1 MKRFL
6 IVCAVLLVLGAC
18 AVYVTQY
25 TSFAPFSHLED
36 EPNYFMEV
44 RSKEIY
50 MLSEEGDTLF
60 TVKGV
65 DMGAGL
71 PGHFATEFAI
81 DYDMYMEWFRLIQ
94 EMNANTIRV
103 YTISDP
109 QFYHAFYDYNKN
121 NPNPLY
127 LLHGVW
133 VDDEV
138 VRGSN
143 DAYADKFIEVFKEDC
158 RKLVDIIHGRRA
170 IGYTS
175 RHGYGTYRWDIS
187 PWVAG
192 YILGVEWEPDIV
204 LYTDD
209 IQEHNA
215 SYTGTYLYTDENAS
229 AFEGMLARVGDTLL
243 EYEMRKYGDQRLLA
257 FSNWPETDPL
267 YHSQWRLEQNTNLAR
282 IDVEHI
288 HANEGFKAGMFAS
301 YHIYPYYPAF
311 LEFEEPYASYMDETG
326 RGNAYR
332 AYLTAI
338 NEHHTIP
345 VIISEFGQPSSRG
358 VARLNLSRGMNQGH
372 LTEKEQAENL
382 VTLYEDIKLSGCAG
396 ACIFSWH
403 DEWFKRTWNTWPGV
417 NLARNAYWS
426 DYQTNE
432 QFFGLVTF
440 DPGKE
445 ESIVY
450 VDGDISEWEDDP
462 WLLQQE
468 GYGLQACYDE
478 KFVYFHISAENL
490 TPDDVLYIPVDITPN
505 SGALSDRESGLR
517 FELPVDFLIR
527 IDGTDNSV
535 MLVQEYYDL
544 LFATER
550 REIWDEDAFI
560 HPPAKDS
567 QQFNLIYQ
575 FLRGKTIL
583 LNGKVLDP
591 WLFPTGEL
599 RHGIANPEHPEF
611 DSLADYYISGNHIEI
626 RLPWTLFNFSDP
638 STMAIHDDYY
648 PNYGVEE
655 LQINHM
661 DVSLQVVRDGETV
674 VLPFAEFKL
683 KGWGN
688 NPQWH
693 MRLKEAYYAMQAAY
707 GEVD

>member
-6 IVCAVLLVLGAC
+6 LICTVLLILGTC
-18 AVYVTQY
+18 ATYISQY
-25 TSFAPFSHLED
+25 TSFAPVSHLD
-36 EPNYFMEV
+36 EEPDYFMEV
-44 RSKEIY
+44 RDKDIY
-50 MLSEEGDTLF
+50 LLGEEGDSLF
-60 TVKGV
+60 TIKGV
-65 DMGAGL
+65 DLGAGM
-71 PGHFATEFAI
+71 PGAFATEFKI
-81 DYDMYMEWFRLIQ
+81 SYEMYMEWFGLIQ
-94 EMNANTIRV
+94 EMNANTIRT
-103 YTISDP
+103 YTIADP
-109 QFYHAFYDYNKN
+109 IFYEAFYDYNKD
-121 NPNPLY
+121 NPDPLY
-127 LLHGVW
+127 LIHGVW

-158 RKLVDIIHGRRA
+158 RKLVDIIHGERA
-170 IGYTS
+170 IGYNS
-175 RHGYGTYRWDIS
+175 RHGYGTYKWDIS

-215 SYTGTYLYTDENAS
+215 SYSGTYLYTDENAS

-267 YHSQWRLEQNTNLAR
+267 EHTQWRLEQNTNLAQV
-282 IDVEHI
+282 DVEHI
-288 HANEGFKAGMFAS
+288 HANEGFRAGMFAS

-311 LEFEEPYASYMDETG
+311 LDFEEPYASYVDEKG
-326 RGNAYR
+326 ENNPYR

-338 NEHHTIP
+338 NDHHTIP
-345 VIISEFGQPSSRG
+345 VVISEFGLPSSRG
-358 VARLNLSRGMNQGH
+358 VARINLARGMNQGH

-382 VTLYEDIKLSGCAG
+382 VVLYEDIRAAGCAG
-396 ACIFSWH
+396 ACVFAWQ

-432 QFFGLVTF
+432 QSFGLITF
-440 DPGKE
+440 DPGEE

-450 VDGDISEWEDDP
+450 VDGDVSEWEDVD
-462 WLLQQE
+462 WLIQQE
-468 GYGLQACYDE
+468 SYGLQAQYDE
-478 KFVYFHISAENL
+478 KFVYFHIYGEALSE
-490 TPDDVLYIPVDITPN
+490 DDVIYLPVDITPN
-505 SGALSDRESGLR
+505 SGAYGDEESGLV
-517 FELPVDFLIR
+517 FDQAVDFLIR
-527 IDGTDNSV
+527 IDGEDNSA

-550 REIWDEDAFI
+550 REIWEEDAFI
-560 HPPAKDS
+560 YPAEKDS
-567 QQFNLIYQ
+567 QQFNIIQQ
-575 FLRGKTIL
+575 FLRGKTML
-583 LNGKVLDP
+583 LNGEVLAP

-599 RHGIANPEHPEF
+599 RHGIANPNSEEF
-611 DSLADYYISGNHIEI
+611 DSLADFYIAGSHVEI

-648 PNYGVEE
+648 ENYGVEE

-661 DVSLQVVRDGETV
+661 DVSMQILQEGEAKV
-674 VLPFAEFKL
+674 MPFAEWKL
-683 KGWGN
+683 KGWKN
-688 NPQWH
+688 HVTWH
-693 MRLKEAYYAMQAAY
+693 MRIKESYYAMQAAF
-707 GEVD
+707 GEVA